1 MSSPENPWLSP
12 GRLASVL
19 NPSSSTSELSTTSSS
34 TDPHLVSDVTM
45 SDSVEVLSSSA
56 EDVTTNSNTEPIL
69 ITIPPKNSSPILTN
83 KAYAPSPSSTK
94 PLASKPDPNLLS
106 SNRNPIPIR
115 SSSNPIPKR
124 SYPNLSSESSTPKP
138 SLTKSSNSPPS
149 YASKVKLPSDRSLS
163 RLAPTSISP
172 AGKPRVLIPDVVF
185 ERGAALHKEYIVGS
199 FLGKMPD
206 YGPIQSVLNYMWG
219 KGSKLEIH
227 LMPLKHS
234 ILVRVPNEF
243 IRSKILE
250 KKLWYVDTSM
260 FYVSQWGSNAEEA
273 YPEITSIPL
282 WAHIRGIPFDLQTKE
297 GLSLA
302 AVEAN
307 LQAPLSSCGEL
318 VRESAPPVT
327 DGFSASSPSSNEDP
341 VHLSGYSPH
350 VSMDVAVV
358 EKSPIPSDTAPDVVN
373 LAPSVDVADELP
385 PPTEPLKADEPN
397 PLPVVT
403 AESQEIAECTIDA
416 FEFPLVT
423 SPPSSPIRSSVFPFT
438 PDPLSPQS
446 PQLP

>member
-1 MSSPENPWLSP
+1 MSSPENHWLSP

-19 NPSSSTSELSTTSSS
+19 NPSSSTSGELLPKPPDPPDPSLPPSVTDFPHLLHPPSSSTSPKFTTVTATVNPNTALQFSFEILQEPSTTSSS

-45 SDSVEVLSSSA
+45 SDSVEVPSSSA

-106 SNRNPIPIR
+106 SNP
-115 SSSNPIPKR
+115 
-124 SYPNLSSESSTPKP
+124 
-138 SLTKSSNSPPS
+138 
-149 YASKVKLPSDRSLS
+149 
-163 RLAPTSISP
+163 
-172 AGKPRVLIPDVVF
+172 
-185 ERGAALHKEYIVGS
+185 
-199 FLGKMPD
+199 
-206 YGPIQSVLNYMWG
+206 
-219 KGSKLEIH
+219 
-227 LMPLKHS
+227 
-234 ILVRVPNEF
+234 
-243 IRSKILE
+243 
-250 KKLWYVDTSM
+250 
-260 FYVSQWGSNAEEA
+260 
-273 YPEITSIPL
+273 
-282 WAHIRGIPFDLQTKE
+282 
-297 GLSLA
+297 
-302 AVEAN
+302 
-307 LQAPLSSCGEL
+307 
-318 VRESAPPVT
+318 
-327 DGFSASSPSSNEDP
+327 SSPSSNADP
-341 VHLSGYSPH
+341 VHLNGYSPH

-358 EKSPIPSDTAPDVVN
+358 EKSPIPSDAAPDVVN

-403 AESQEIAECTIDA
+403 AESQEIPECTIDA